1 MSERSERIS
10 YGRLVGFGE
19 AMLRMTVREGVA
31 LEAATRFEA
40 SVGGAELNACI
51 AAERAGMPSTWVSA
65 LPDSPLGR
73 HVHRHVRA
81 NGVEAAIFTRPDAR
95 LGLYFLALAP
105 PPHALR
111 ITYDRTGSAFA
122 LLEPDSVDWESV
134 LAPDTCLL
142 ISGITP
148 PLGVGPRRAIEE
160 ALTTA
165 GELGATVALDVNYR
179 AALWSREE
187 ASAWVASVLPRIDVL
202 SAGVDDLVAVGVE
215 GGDPLADAVERFG
228 LQAAVTMSKRRI
240 DDVLEFEVR
249 AVSPAGEHRAEER
262 AVVVDPLGAGDALF
276 GTFLAH
282 LPASGLELALEQGLR
297 AAVTCVGLFGDAL
310 VDDLWDA
317 AETRGVVR

>member
-1 MSERSERIS
+1 MSYR
-10 YGRLVGFGE
+10 RLVGFGE
-19 AMLRMTVREGVA
+19 AMLRMTVRQGVA
-31 LEAATRFEA
+31 LETATSFEA

-51 AAERAGMPSTWVSA
+51 AAERAGMPATWVSA

-81 NGVEAAIFTRPDAR
+81 NGVEAVIVTRPNAR
-95 LGLYFLALAP
+95 LGLYFLAMAP
-105 PPHALR
+105 PPHSLR

-122 LLEPDSVDWESV
+122 SLAPASVDWKRV
-134 LAPDTCLL
+134 LAPDSCLL
-142 ISGITP
+142 VTGITP
-148 PLGVGPRRAIEE
+148 PLGDGPRRAVEE

-165 GELGATVALDVNYR
+165 REIGATVALDVNYR

-202 SAGVDDLVAVGVE
+202 SAGVDDLVAVGVK
-215 GGDPLADAVERFG
+215 GRDPLADAVERFG
-228 LQAAVTMSKRRI
+228 LQAAVTMSKRRV
-240 DDVLEFEVR
+240 DDLIELDVR
-249 AVSPAGEHRAEER
+249 AVTPAGEHRAEKR

-282 LPASGLELALEQGLR
+282 LPTGDLNVATEQGLS

-317 AETRGVVR
+317 TETRGVVR

>member
-1 MSERSERIS
+1 MSYR
-10 YGRLVGFGE
+10 RLVGFGE

-31 LEAATRFEA
+31 LETATSFGA

-51 AAERAGMPSTWVSA
+51 AAQRAGMPAAWVSA
-65 LPDSPLGR
+65 LPDSSLGR

-81 NGVEAAIFTRPDAR
+81 NGVEAVVVTRPNAR
-95 LGLYFLALAP
+95 LGLYFLAMAP
-105 PPHALR
+105 PPHSLR

-122 LLEPDSVDWESV
+122 SLEPDSVDWKRV
-134 LAPDTCLL
+134 LAQDTCLL

-148 PLGVGPRRAIEE
+148 PLGDGPRRAVED

-165 GELGATVALDVNYR
+165 REIGATVALDVNYR

-215 GGDPLADAVERFG
+215 GSDPLAGAVERFG
-228 LQAAVTMSKRRI
+228 LQAAVTISKRRV
-240 DDVLEFEVR
+240 DDVLEFDVR
-249 AVSPAGEHRAEER
+249 ALSPTGEHRAEER
-262 AVVVDPLGAGDALF
+262 AGVVDPLGAGDAFF

-282 LPASGLELALEQGLR
+282 LPAGDLEFATEQGLR

-317 AETRGVVR
+317 TETRGVVR

>member
-1 MSERSERIS
+1 VIYR
-10 YGRLVGFGE
+10 RLVGFGE

-31 LEAATRFEA
+31 LETATSFDA

-51 AAERAGMPSTWVSA
+51 AARRAGMPAAWVSA
-65 LPDSPLGR
+65 LPDSSLGR

-81 NGVEAAIFTRPDAR
+81 NGVEAVIVTRPNAR
-95 LGLYFLALAP
+95 LGLYFLTMAP
-105 PPHALR
+105 PPHSLR

-122 LLEPDSVDWESV
+122 LFEPDSVDWRGV

-142 ISGITP
+142 VSGITP
-148 PLGVGPRRAIEE
+148 PLGDGPRRAMQQ
-160 ALTTA
+160 ALTIA
-165 GELGATVALDVNYR
+165 GEVGATIALDVNYR

-187 ASAWVASVLPRIDVL
+187 ASAWVASVLSRVDVL

-215 GGDPLADAVERFG
+215 GRDPLAVAVERFG
-228 LQAAVTMSKRRI
+228 LQAAVTVSKRRV
-240 DDVLEFEVR
+240 DDVLEFDVR
-249 AVSPAGEHRAEER
+249 AVTPAGEHRAQQR

-282 LPASGLELALEQGLR
+282 LPAGDVEFALEQGLS
-297 AAVTCVGLFGDAL
+297 AAVTCVALFGDAL

-317 AETRGVVR
+317 TETRGVVR

>member
-1 MSERSERIS
+1 MS

-19 AMLRMTVREGVA
+19 AMLRLTVRPGVA
-31 LEAATRFEA
+31 LETATSFEG

-51 AAERAGMPSTWVSA
+51 AAVRAGMPATWVSA
-65 LPDSPLGR
+65 LPDSSLGR
-73 HVHRHVRA
+73 HVRRHVRA
-81 NGVEAAIFTRPDAR
+81 NDVDAVVVTRPQAR
-95 LGLYFLALAP
+95 LGLYFLEMAP
-105 PPHALR
+105 PPHSLR

-122 LLEPDSVDWESV
+122 LLEPDDVDWKRV

-142 ISGITP
+142 LTGITP
-148 PLGVGPRRAIEE
+148 PLGDGPRRAVEQ

-165 GELGATVALDVNYR
+165 GEVGATVALDVNYR

-202 SAGVDDLVAVGVE
+202 SASVDDLVALGVE
-215 GGDPLADAVERFG
+215 GRDPLAGAVDRFG
-228 LQAAVTMSKRRI
+228 LQAAVTMSKRRV
-240 DDVLEFEVR
+240 DDVLEFDVR
-249 AVSPAGEHRAEER
+249 AATPAAEHRTGER
-262 AVVVDPLGAGDALF
+262 AVVVDPVGAGDALF

-282 LPASGLELALEQGLR
+282 LPAGDLEVATEQGLR

-310 VDDLWDA
+310 VGDLWDA